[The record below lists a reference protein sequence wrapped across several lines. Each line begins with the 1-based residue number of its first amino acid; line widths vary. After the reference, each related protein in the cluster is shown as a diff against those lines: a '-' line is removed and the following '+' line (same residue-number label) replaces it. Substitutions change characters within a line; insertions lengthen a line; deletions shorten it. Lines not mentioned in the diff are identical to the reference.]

1 MKKTL
6 LLLLLVALVLSALN
20 FLAPHLIARGV
31 EMGLYRTL
39 GADVSVRLAAYP
51 SLRLLLGQ
59 FAQIEV
65 EAKNVSL
72 GGLVADQYALVAEDV
87 VVNMRELLSRRELR
101 FRNDGNMQVRVV
113 VAEGELSKYLW
124 ERIPELRGWRIQ
136 IHAGRVT
143 VLGQVPLLNAKVDIA
158 VQGKFLALGQDKIAF
173 VPEGIEI
180 FGAPLPAALVGAV
193 MQDTQFHIDL
203 ASAPMPLELLD
214 VRMEPGQLVVVARVL
229 Q

>member
-6 LLLLLVALVLSALN
+6 LWMLLVAFVLSVVT
-20 FLAPHLIARGV
+20 FLAPHLIARGI

-39 GADVSVRLAAYP
+39 GADVSVRLASYP

-59 FAQIEV
+59 FEQIEI

-72 GGLVADQYALVAEDV
+72 GGLVANQYALVAENV
-87 VVNMRELLSRRELR
+87 AVNMRELLMKREVR
-101 FRNDGNMQVRVV
+101 FRNEGQMQVRVV
-113 VAEGELSKYLW
+113 VEEGELSKLLW

-136 IHAGRVT
+136 LHAGRVT

-158 VQGKFLALGQDKIAF
+158 VQGKFVAVGQDKIAF
-173 VPEGIEI
+173 VPEGVEI
-180 FGAPLPAALVGAV
+180 LGAPLPAALVSAV

-203 ASAPMPLELLD
+203 AAAPMPLELLD
-214 VRMEPGQLVVVARVL
+214 VKMEPGQLIVVARVL
-229 Q
+229 R

>member
-6 LLLLLVALVLSALN
+6 LWMLLVAFVLSVVT
-20 FLAPHLIARGV
+20 FLAPHLIARGI

-39 GADVSVRLAAYP
+39 GADVSVRLASYP

-59 FAQIEV
+59 FEQIEI

-72 GGLVADQYALVAEDV
+72 GGLVANQYALVAENV
-87 VVNMRELLSRRELR
+87 AVNMRELLMKREVR
-101 FRNDGNMQVRVV
+101 FRNEGQMQVRVV
-113 VAEGELSKYLW
+113 VEEGELSKLLW

-136 IHAGRVT
+136 LHAGRVT

-158 VQGKFLALGQDKIAF
+158 VQGKFVAVGQDKIAF
-173 VPEGIEI
+173 VPEGVEI
-180 FGAPLPAALVGAV
+180 LGAPLPAALVNAV

-203 ASAPMPLELLD
+203 AAAPMPLELLD
-214 VRMEPGQLVVVARVL
+214 VKMEPGQLIVVARVL
-229 Q
+229 R